1 MDKLFPIG
9 AVYITYNNNNPG
21 NFLGGTWEQ
30 FGQGR
35 TLVGEGT
42 GNDGSTSM
50 SFATDSSGGEYKHK
64 LLEIEIPKHHHSE
77 SLMVKGY
84 PEWPVQTTDWYGVM
98 IDFSTKNYVA
108 PKQEVHA
115 TSASAF
121 TYTGWAGDNVHHNNV
136 QPYIVTYFWRRTK

>member
-1 MDKLFPIG
+1 M
-9 AVYITYNNNNPG
+9 T
-21 NFLGGTWEQ
+21 T
-30 FGQGR
+30 
-35 TLVGEGT
+35 
-42 GNDGSTSM
+42 TSKCM
-50 SFATDSSGGEYKHK
+50 SFTTDSSGGEYKHK

-98 IDFSTKNYVA
+98 IDYSTKNYVA
-108 PKQEVHA
+108 PNQEVHA
-115 TSASAF
+115 TSTSAF